1 MEKEI
6 IEPRNDVMSEKYGAK
21 AIAENKL
28 EVFEN
33 RSQDQNYVI
42 SFTCPEY
49 TSLCPRSGFPDFATI
64 YIDYVPGKFCVEL
77 KALKLYLNSYR
88 DKGIFHEDVTNHLL
102 RDLVALLKPRA
113 MRVVADFTVR
123 GNIHTVVAACH
134 YSDELVEYAK
144 MTVNPGD
151 LNKSLPRLTILGRD
165 Y

>member
-6 IEPRNDVMSEKYGAK
+6 IEPRQDDMTQKYGAK

-33 RSQDQNYVI
+33 RNKDQSHVI

-64 YIDYVPGKFCVEL
+64 YIDYVPDQFCVEL
-77 KALKLYLNSYR
+77 KALKLYLNSFR

-102 RDLVALLKPRA
+102 RDLVELLKPKA
-113 MRVVADFTVR
+113 IRVVADFTVR
-123 GNIHTVVAACH
+123 GNIHTVVAAS
-134 YSDELVEYAK
+134 YFSGDQLFELPK
-144 MTVNPGD
+144 M
-151 LNKSLPRLTILGRD
+151 TILGRD